1 MRSNI
6 VEWHLKRAPLVLL
19 LARLLNKEGCYFH
32 FLSRRL
38 SYFSYIVW
46 SYVLVITFG
55 FFIFILSE
63 SKYVRFS
70 GDSNKKKIWFNF
82 VCRNFK
88 TLSNDKYFLIGIL
101 NSQIDKYRKKDK
113 KPKFLRSTSES
124 PPIFWSTV
132 VVLFHFHLKKT
143 LFLRKNCCL
152 SSALN

>member
-46 SYVLVITFG
+46 SYVLVITFR

-63 SKYVRFS
+63 SKFVRFS
-70 GDSNKKKIWFNF
+70 GNSNKKKKFNF
-82 VCRNFK
+82 VSRNFK
-88 TLSNDKYFLIGIL
+88 TLSNDKYFLISIL

-113 KPKFLRSTSES
+113 NRNFWDRHPSPHRSFDRRSWFYFTF
-124 PPIFWSTV
+124 I
-132 VVLFHFHLKKT
+132 
-143 LFLRKNCCL
+143 
-152 SSALN
+152 

>member
-1 MRSNI
+1 MEPVFAQYALFSPDCVNLITRILTQQTLFSEVRSNI

-63 SKYVRFS
+63 SKFVRFS
-70 GDSNKKKIWFNF
+70 GDSNKKKIN
-82 VCRNFK
+82 
-88 TLSNDKYFLIGIL
+88 LISWAEI
-101 NSQIDKYRKKDK
+101 S
-113 KPKFLRSTSES
+113 KPYQTINTS
-124 PPIFWSTV
+124 
-132 VVLFHFHLKKT
+132 L
-143 LFLRKNCCL
+143 
-152 SSALN
+152 